1 MLFKRKNHV
10 VTECCWAVSGHFY
23 QKMMQVFNFYLIND
37 EVIMPQLKHLYYV
50 PYSTDGITDSVR
62 SLIRNYNNDNRETI
76 LENTKLF
83 SKSMSYMG
91 TTQLSFF
98 PPE

>member
-1 MLFKRKNHV
+1 MSQYFIKCSLREKIMLSQKK
-10 VTECCWAVSGHFY
+10 CCWAVSGHFY

-62 SLIRNYNNDNRETI
+62 SLIRNYNNDNRETLGLI
-76 LENTKLF
+76 L
-83 SKSMSYMG
+83 KS
-91 TTQLSFF
+91 F
-98 PPE
+98 